1 MWGRSHPFFS
11 FTLGRAILPN
21 DAGMPSSRWGWS
33 KTNLARQEC
42 RHSPGQGELSFFFL
56 LFLVWQN
63 EARSFPAWAG
73 SRFSIIRPPQVPLA
87 SPQLELTPGGRPTII
102 ILGRGGRSPIG
113 VRTRH
118 SQLRGSK
125 DRTFVGWPAWPAPER
140 RNEGTQGA
148 GRCSV
153 TAQLAFLSCECVCI
167 VCVCVFS
174 RENRRSLLLAFEGA
188 RVRTESGVKASGD
201 RAVRGRDGEE
211 IGRFALA
218 NFVALA
224 LHIP

>member
-1 MWGRSHPFFS
+1 M
-11 FTLGRAILPN
+11 
-21 DAGMPSSRWGWS
+21 
-33 KTNLARQEC
+33 
-42 RHSPGQGELSFFFL
+42 
-56 LFLVWQN
+56 
-63 EARSFPAWAG
+63 SFPAWAG
-73 SRFSIIRPPQVPLA
+73 SRFSIIRPPRVPLA
-87 SPQLELTPGGRPTII
+87 SPQLELTPGGRPTI

-153 TAQLAFLSCECVCI
+153 TAQLAFLSCVFVYFLCVL
-167 VCVCVFS
+167 FS

-224 LHIP
+224 LHFP

>member
-1 MWGRSHPFFS
+1 
-11 FTLGRAILPN
+11 
-21 DAGMPSSRWGWS
+21 MPPQSWS
-33 KTNLARQEC
+33 GGIVL
-42 RHSPGQGELSFFFL
+42 FFL

-73 SRFSIIRPPQVPLA
+73 SRFSIIRPPQVLLA
-87 SPQLELTPGGRPTII
+87 SPQLELTPGGRPTSI

-113 VRTRH
+113 LRTRH
-118 SQLRGSK
+118 NHLRGSK

-153 TAQLAFLSCECVCI
+153 TAQLAFLSCVCVCI

-211 IGRFALA
+211 IGRFARQFRCSCA
-218 NFVALA
+218 THSVAQQETLI
-224 LHIP
+224 LRSEVT